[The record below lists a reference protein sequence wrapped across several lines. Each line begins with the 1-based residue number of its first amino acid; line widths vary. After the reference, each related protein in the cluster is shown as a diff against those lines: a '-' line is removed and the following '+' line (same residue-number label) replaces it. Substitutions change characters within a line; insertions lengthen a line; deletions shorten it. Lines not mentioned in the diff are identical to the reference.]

1 MNILFVSSEVTPLA
15 KTGGLGDVAAALPAA
30 LRDAGHSVAVVL
42 PYYRA
47 VRESGVEAEDTGLVL
62 DIPLGPGRTAARIY
76 EASTREGVKLFLV
89 RRDEFFD
96 RSGLYGNDLGDYS
109 DNAARFIFFS
119 KAAAELAERIRPR
132 PDVLHLNDWQTAVAA
147 PWARFRGLPQK
158 TVFTIHNMAY
168 QGVFAAWDHDL
179 TNLPHGWFSPNG
191 FEFYGS
197 FNAMKGALHHADAVT
212 TVSPSYARE
221 ITTPEFGCGLDG
233 VLRGRVDGVKGIL
246 NGIDVQLWDPEQDP
260 YLPEHFSAARPGG
273 KKKCR
278 AALLKRFGLEAKAK
292 APVFA
297 AVSRL
302 VEQKGLDVVAQV
314 LPTIVKLGGFFVL
327 LGSGKP
333 ELEQAFIRL
342 ARDWPRQVAVQIGFD
357 EPLAHLTEAGADF
370 FLMPSRF
377 EPCGL
382 NQMYSQRYGT
392 IPIVTR
398 TGGLADSV
406 EDIQLKKGTGT
417 GLVIASCTRAALSK
431 AVERAFQLYADRTA
445 LKAARRRGMERDFSW
460 NGAARAYEHVYASV
474 LGIPPA
480 SSL

>member
-62 DIPLGPGRTAARIY
+62 DIPLGPARLAARVY
-76 EASTREGVKLFLV
+76 ESSTREGVKLFLV

-96 RSGLYGNDLGDYS
+96 RGGLYGNDLGDYT
-109 DNAARFIFFS
+109 DNAARFLFFA

-132 PDVLHLNDWQTAVAA
+132 PDVLHLNDWQAALAA
-147 PWARFRGLPQK
+147 PWVRFRGLPQK

-179 TNLPHGWFSPNG
+179 TNLPHGWFSPDG
-191 FEFYGS
+191 FEFHGS
-197 FNAMKGALHHADAVT
+197 FNTMKGALHHADAVT

-221 ITTPEFGCGLDG
+221 ICTPEFGCGLDA
-233 VLRGRVDGVKGIL
+233 VLRGRAGGVEGIL
-246 NGIDVQLWDPEQDP
+246 NGIDVRLWNPERDPH
-260 YLPEHFSAARPGG
+260 LPENFSAARPGG

-278 AALLKRFGLEAKAK
+278 EALLERFGLEAGVK

-302 VEQKGLDVVAQV
+302 VEQKGLDVVARTVPALVEQ
-314 LPTIVKLGGFFVL
+314 GGFFVL
-327 LGSGKP
+327 LGSGAP
-333 ELEQAFIRL
+333 DLEKAFVRL
-342 ARDWPRQVAVQIGFD
+342 AGDCPGRAAVRIGFD
-357 EPLAHLTEAGADF
+357 EPLAHLIEAGADF

-406 EDIQLKKGTGT
+406 EDMDLKKGTGT
-417 GLVIASCTRAALSK
+417 GLVVPSCTRAALAK
-431 AVERAFQLYADRTA
+431 GVERAFRLYQDRTA

-460 NGAARAYEHVYASV
+460 KGAARAYERVYARV
-474 LGIPPA
+474 LGIQPA
-480 SSL
+480 SSP